1 MLAPVWPVQL
11 GGFMQMEQ
19 PSHHS
24 RLGLEAPHSLGAA
37 TMSPTPMGMRR
48 SFSWS
53 SLRPASS
60 LLTAPTPPPLF
71 VSCLYGAIVPI
82 VPQRGK
88 KPRVTISFQFILPP
102 PTPNNKEKILRGV
115 GRVNIK

>member
-82 VPQRGK
+82 IPQRRK
-88 KPRVTISFQFILPP
+88 TSSVTISFQFILPP
-102 PTPNNKEKILRGV
+102 PTPNNKEKILWGV